1 MESEFI
7 VCKSIETFKN
17 YNFNFRKNGKCTR
30 NLFTKKFGHTDWVT
44 SCKFLSDGRIWSA
57 GMDNLMC
64 LWEAKF
70 IQCKNM
76 QGHNSTISKIE
87 CD

>member
-7 VCKSIETFKN
+7 VCKLFLNSIFII
-17 YNFNFRKNGKCTR
+17 YIFRKSGKCTR

-44 SCKFLSDGRIWSA
+44 SCKFLSDGRVWSA

-64 LWEAKF
+64 LWDAKF
-70 IQCKNM
+70 I
-76 QGHNSTISKIE
+76 
-87 CD
+87 